1 MVGGVL
7 GFRTMLWNPS
17 LLFPLETK
25 HVPKRVFEKGNT
37 FSSNTNAKLFGM
49 FSFPFLSFL
58 VEQRI
63 QGKQVV
69 FSQVNKNK

>member
-1 MVGGVL
+1 
-7 GFRTMLWNPS
+7 
-17 LLFPLETK
+17 
-25 HVPKRVFEKGNT
+25 
-37 FSSNTNAKLFGM
+37 M

-69 FSQVNKNK
+69 FFTSE

>member
-7 GFRTMLWNPS
+7 GFRTMLGNPS
-17 LLFPLETK
+17 LLFPLEIK

-49 FSFPFLSFL
+49 SFFPLLKLL
-58 VEQRI
+58 VRT
-63 QGKQVV
+63 
-69 FSQVNKNK
+69 KNKGKASSFFTSE